1 MLHDL
6 PEQQQELKTQNGQ
19 ARRENKV
26 ANQLAASID
35 VPILAPLPWGSKTNR
50 RIPTS
55 VPYTPVA
62 NPDHTTL
69 HKADV

>member
-26 ANQLAASID
+26 ANQLTASID
-35 VPILAPLPWGSKTNR
+35 VSILAPLPWGSKTNR

-55 VPYTPVA
+55 VAYTPVA
-62 NPDHTTL
+62 KPDHTTL